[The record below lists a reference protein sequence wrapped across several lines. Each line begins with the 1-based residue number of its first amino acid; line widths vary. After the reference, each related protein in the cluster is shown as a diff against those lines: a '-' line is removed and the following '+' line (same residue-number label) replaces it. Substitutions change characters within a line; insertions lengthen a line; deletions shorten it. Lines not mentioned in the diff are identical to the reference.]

1 MAHQC
6 WNDGTDRST
15 LPIHGTSSIGINI
28 LAPIAVSV
36 EPDVFSADSE
46 YLLAK
51 ANKALQRTP
60 CAPVTLTFMRLQDPQ
75 VLSQDA
81 WDASCVSI

>member
-28 LAPIAVSV
+28 VAPIAVSV

-51 ANKALQRTP
+51 ANEALQRAR
-60 CAPVTLTFMRLQDPQ
+60 CAPVTLALTRLQTPRSD
-75 VLSQDA
+75 QD
-81 WDASCVSI
+81 DRFCQL